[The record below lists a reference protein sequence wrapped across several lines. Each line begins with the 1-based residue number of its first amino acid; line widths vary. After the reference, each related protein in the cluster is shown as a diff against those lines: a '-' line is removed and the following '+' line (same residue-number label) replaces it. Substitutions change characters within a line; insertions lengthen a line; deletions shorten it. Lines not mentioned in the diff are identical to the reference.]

1 MWRLL
6 HFIAIGALIASAGYV
21 YSVKYQ
27 TIYASEQLLKTR
39 HLVNKERDAINM
51 LRAEYARLTRP
62 DRLQALADKQLD
74 MQPLALTQIVKADA
88 LPEAQPKVDSIGRK
102 LESLGLLG
110 QDSTPNP
117 GLTGATPSTRS
128 HEPVRRQPRPR
139 RRRSGKEERV

>member
-27 TIYASEQLLKTR
+27 TIYASEQIVKTR
-39 HLVNKERDAINM
+39 HLINRERDAINV
-51 LRAEYARLTRP
+51 LRAEYAHLTRP

-88 LPEAQPKVDSIGRK
+88 LPDAAAKIDSIGRK

-110 QDSTPNP
+110 QAATPNP
-117 GLTGATPSTRS
+117 GLSGATPSTR
-128 HEPVRRQPRPR
+128 
-139 RRRSGKEERV
+139 

>member
-110 QDSTPNP
+110 QNSTPNP
-117 GLTGATPSTRS
+117 GLTGATPSTR
-128 HEPVRRQPRPR
+128 
-139 RRRSGKEERV
+139 